1 MEKKIRFY
9 NVDFLRFLLAIQ
21 IIIHHMT
28 CKWAG
33 LSDFKQVAP
42 SEFNLYHLAVEYFF
56 IIAGFFLFLNIKKET
71 DTVDFCKK
79 RFLRL
84 APLIFFF
91 LIVSFIISS
100 LIYKL
105 HFSFDG
111 NILTI
116 PLMHSLGFTPYSS
129 TGGTANGTI
138 WFVSVLFWC
147 SIFYFYIHK
156 IFEKKYLNLIIWIL
170 IISAYSI
177 VLHNSNYTFINTI
190 NKNVF
195 YFINLGVLRGLAGLG
210 VGYFL
215 AMFYKSGFLQ
225 NCTKKVQAFISLIEA
240 GLIGF
245 FTYYLFFTP
254 KLAGKSAITYIIC
267 FSALFYLFLVKQG
280 FISKLLDNKYLAKL
294 GQYSYSIYVMHSAVL
309 CTILYTVFKP
319 NLAFVQ
325 SHLILCFWGELTI
338 AIAIGILTYY
348 FVESPVNK
356 FITQKF
362 LNH

>member
-21 IIIHHMT
+21 VVAYHQR

-33 LSDFKQVAP
+33 LRDFDALIASK
-42 SEFNLYHLAVEYFF
+42 FHLWAIAVEFFF
-56 IIAGFFLFLNIKKET
+56 IIAGFFMFFSIKKET
-71 DTVDFCKK
+71 DTIDFTKK

-84 APLIFFF
+84 APLVWF
-91 LIVSFIISS
+91 LVIISAIIS
-100 LIYKL
+100 PIINVK
-105 HFSFDG
+105 FSFDG

-116 PLMHSLGFTPYSS
+116 PLMHSIGFTPTSV
-129 TGGTANGTI
+129 TGGTINGAI
-138 WFVSVLFWC
+138 WFISVLFWC
-147 SIFYFYIHK
+147 SIFYFYIYK
-156 IFEKKYLNLIIWIL
+156 IFDKKYLNIIIAS
-170 IISAYSI
+170 IIIFSYG
-177 VLHNSNYTFINTI
+177 VLMNYNHFDFDII
-190 NKNVF
+190 GKNVF

-225 NCTKKVQAFISLIEA
+225 NCTKKVQAFISVVEV
-240 GLIGF
+240 GLVGF

-254 KLAGKSAITYIIC
+254 KLPGKSAMTYIVC
-267 FSALFYLFLVKQG
+267 FSTLFYLFLVKQG

-362 LNH
+362 LKH